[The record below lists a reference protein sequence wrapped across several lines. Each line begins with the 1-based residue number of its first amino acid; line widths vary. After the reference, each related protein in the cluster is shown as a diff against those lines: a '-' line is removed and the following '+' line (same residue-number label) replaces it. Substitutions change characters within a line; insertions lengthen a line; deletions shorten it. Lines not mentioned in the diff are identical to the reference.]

1 MLYILLPAYNEK
13 NNLKKIF
20 VKLKTLR
27 KKLKF
32 KVVLVDDCS
41 FDNTKDLLNFKYNY
55 EIFYVRHQFNKGLSL
70 TLRSGFKKI
79 EKLAKANDRVITL
92 DSDNTHPIDLI
103 DKLNKELENN
113 DIVIASRFVKGSK
126 VYGVSLFRSFLS
138 FGAKSLFKI
147 FYPHKNLRDYTCNF
161 RGYKFFLIKKILK
174 NQNFFKNEDFNI
186 TSKIIVYF
194 LLTVKKLKLSE
205 VSFKLSYD
213 DKIGQS
219 KIRLLK
225 SILLTLKILIKKPI

>member
-103 DKLNKELENN
+103 DKLNNELENN

-126 VYGVSLFRSFLS
+126 VYGVSIFRSFLS

-174 NQNFFKNEDFNI
+174 NQNFFENEDFNI

-194 LLTVKKLKLSE
+194 LLTEKKLKLSE
-205 VSFKLSYD
+205 ISFKLSYD
-213 DKIGQS
+213 NKIGQS

-225 SILLTLKILIKKPI
+225 SILLSLKI

>member
-70 TLRSGFKKI
+70 TLRSGFRKI

-113 DIVIASRFVKGSK
+113 DIVIASRFVKGS
-126 VYGVSLFRSFLS
+126 
-138 FGAKSLFKI
+138 
-147 FYPHKNLRDYTCNF
+147 NF
-161 RGYKFFLIKKILK
+161 IWLIFFLYSIFPKFLNIIIKI
-174 NQNFFKNEDFNI
+174 N
-186 TSKIIVYF
+186 
-194 LLTVKKLKLSE
+194 
-205 VSFKLSYD
+205 
-213 DKIGQS
+213 
-219 KIRLLK
+219 
-225 SILLTLKILIKKPI
+225 